1 MRFSIGKIPARAALV
16 PALAAVLIF
25 SLWGCSAA
33 NRGGIRHS
41 REATNA
47 FERLHVFPG
56 YRYYYLNLENSP
68 YAVVGLEREY
78 RIEDMLYTEV
88 DPGSKTFEKV
98 VGLVQDFPARGS
110 FTTGAYILDPQG
122 KRIGAWYSS
131 LNAGIR
137 VDPETKI
144 VSITTRMPWIDD
156 DEWGGTGVGFGV
168 GIGSAGGGGVGVRVG
183 F

>member
-1 MRFSIGKIPARAALV
+1 MSFSFRTFPAGAALMLVLAAALV
-16 PALAAVLIF
+16 STI
-25 SLWGCSAA
+25 SGCAST

-56 YRYYYLNLENSP
+56 HRYYYLNQENSP
-68 YAVVGLEREY
+68 YAVVGLERDY
-78 RIEDMLYTEV
+78 RIEDKLYTEV

-98 VGLVQDFPARGS
+98 VGLVQSFPARGS
-110 FTTGAYILDPQG
+110 YATGAWILDPQG

-137 VDPETKI
+137 VDPETKVVAI
-144 VSITTRMPWIDD
+144 STAMPWVED
-156 DEWGGTGVGFGV
+156 DEWSGSGVGV
-168 GIGSAGGGGVGVRVG
+168 GIGIGGGRSGVGVRVG